1 MGERRIVDVFNIKSR
16 FLRSVQLERDFQD
29 SAALSGYVKTDFV
42 QECCE
47 RISDGLRPK
56 SGRRAWRVTG
66 DYGSGKSS
74 FALLVANVLAGRDH
88 KQAPQIVRAFDFKK
102 LGVAQPTYLPVL
114 VTCSRK
120 PLATSILTALH
131 NAIASVYN
139 RGANSK
145 PAEAI
150 ERLLKA
156 KTEPSDEQVVE
167 AILDA
172 NSQVIADGKG
182 HGLLIIVDELG
193 KFLEF
198 AALNPHRQ
206 DVFLLQRLAEAASRS
221 GSEPLFVLCMLHQG
235 FNAYADQLNQSAQ
248 REWEKVAG
256 RFEEIVFNQPVE
268 QVGHLIASAIN
279 VQAEHIPRG
288 QQAALHKAMQHAIEL
303 GWFGAAQRPALMDL
317 AARLYPLHPT
327 LLPVLI
333 RVFKRFGQNERS
345 LFSFLLSNEPFGLQA
360 FSEQRLQNAEP
371 YRLSNLFDYVR
382 ANFGHKL
389 TVASFRSHWSLIES
403 VVESYA
409 TEEPLHI
416 QILKTVGLLNLLNDD
431 LLATEESVVCA
442 VSGDDQGQ
450 RRHVR
455 AALEKLQ
462 RVKRVL
468 YDRGRGRG
476 LCLWPHTSVD
486 LERALDDARRAVQ
499 TPLRVASI
507 VKEHLESRPIV
518 ARRHYIKT
526 GNLRHFDVSYCSVGE
541 LPGLVAAQDG
551 EADGFIIVPL
561 CEDGNERSLALEF
574 AKQTEVTARRNWLVA
589 VPQPLSNL
597 RGLVQE
603 VLRWDWVATNTRE
616 LNGDKYG
623 REEVSRQRQ
632 AARAQLERR
641 IQAQIGFK
649 QFGERTS
656 LAWFHQGKPIEVKDG
671 RYLLSELSRICDQ
684 TFVDAPH
691 IHNELVNRRSLSS
704 AAAAARMRLVFRM
717 FTDGKLPLLGM
728 NPDKKPPEMSM
739 YLSVLQNTGIHQEH
753 EGGWRI
759 GEPHGSRDKKC
770 HVLPTLRKMREV
782 VKAQPDARVKISDL
796 FAELRRPPFGVRD
809 GMIPLLLTV
818 FAIAHEQD
826 VAFYKDGSFLREMTG
841 EHMLV
846 LTKQPER
853 FEIQY
858 CKIEGVRAELFEKL
872 LSVLEVKPTGERRT
886 ELLDVVKPLCVFVAQ
901 LPAYVHN
908 TRKLSATALA
918 VRDAVLAARE
928 PSKLLFNDLPKACGF
943 EPFPPNAAASKEV
956 LAFIRGLK
964 KALDELR
971 AAFPELQERLR
982 KLLRGAF
989 DLPGSF
995 QQFRSALAR
1004 RAEQVV
1010 LGVNEPKLRAFCL
1023 RLMDDNLPESEWLE
1037 SLGSFLSLKPPAKWH
1052 DAEEDL
1058 FVQELAPL
1066 ATRFHRVESIVFVD
1080 GKPSKTGIGIRLA
1093 ITQANGTEHEQV
1105 IHVAAD
1111 EEIRLR
1117 ELQAEFDA
1125 LLTKDKRL
1133 GLAAASRAIWSKLEK
1148 VETAKP

>member
-29 SAALSGYVKTDFV
+29 SAALSGYVRTDFV

-47 RISDGLRPK
+47 RISDGLRPE

-74 FALLVANVLAGRDH
+74 FALLVANALAGRDN
-88 KQAPQIVRAFDFKK
+88 KQAPQIVRAFDFNK
-102 LGVAQPTYLPVL
+102 LGVARPVYLPVL

-120 PLATSILTALH
+120 PLATSILTALY
-131 NAIASVYN
+131 AALASVYK
-139 RGANSK
+139 RGAKSN
-145 PAEAI
+145 PAAAI
-150 ERLLKA
+150 EQLLTA
-156 KTEPSDEQVVE
+156 KTEPSDEQVVD
-167 AILDA
+167 AILDV

-198 AALNPHRQ
+198 AALNSHQQ

-221 GSEPLFVLCMLHQG
+221 GNQPLFVLCLLHQG

-268 QVGHLIASAIN
+268 QVGHLIASALN
-279 VQAEHIPRG
+279 VQVDHVPKG
-288 QQAALHKAMQHAIEL
+288 QQTALRRSMQEAVEL
-303 GWFGAAQRPALMDL
+303 GWFGAAQSQPLVDL

-382 ANFGHKL
+382 VNFGHKL

-403 VVESYA
+403 VVESYT
-409 TEEPLHI
+409 TEEPLHVHL
-416 QILKTVGLLNLLNDD
+416 LKTVGLLNLLNDD
-431 LLATEESVVCA
+431 LLATEETIVCA
-442 VSGDDQGQ
+442 VAGDDQGQ
-450 RRHVR
+450 QRQVK

-499 TPLRVASI
+499 TPQRVASI
-507 VKEHLESRPIV
+507 IKEHLESRPIV
-518 ARRHYIKT
+518 ARRHYITT
-526 GNLRHFDVSYCSVGE
+526 GNLRHFDVRYCSIGE
-541 LPGLVAAQDG
+541 LPGLVTAQDD
-551 EADGFIIVPL
+551 EADGVIIVPL
-561 CEDGNERSLALEF
+561 CETGTERNVALEF
-574 AKQTEVTARRNWLVA
+574 AKQQEVAARGNWLVA

-597 RGLVQE
+597 TGLVQE
-603 VLRWDWVATNTRE
+603 VQRWDWVASNTPE
-616 LNGDKYG
+616 LNGDKFG

-632 AARAQLERR
+632 AARTQLERR
-641 IQAQIGFK
+641 IQAQVGFK

-656 LAWFHQGKPIEVKDG
+656 LAWFHLGKPLEVKDG
-671 RYLLSELSRICDQ
+671 RHLLSELSRICEL
-684 TFVDAPH
+684 TFEDAPR

-704 AAAAARMRLVFRM
+704 AAAAARMRLVFKM
-717 FTDGKLPLLGM
+717 FSHGKSALLGM
-728 NPDKKPPEMSM
+728 DPAKKPPEMSM
-739 YLSVLQNTGIHQEH
+739 YLSVLLNTGIHQER
-753 EGGWRI
+753 EGAWRI
-759 GEPHGSRDKKC
+759 GEPHGNRDKTC
-770 HVLPTLRKMREV
+770 NVLPSLRKIRDA
-782 VKAQPDARVKISDL
+782 VKATPDARVRISDL

-818 FAIAHEQD
+818 FSIVHEQD

-858 CKIEGVRAELFEKL
+858 CKIEGVRAELFDKL

-886 ELLDVVKPLCVFVAQ
+886 ELLDVVKPLCVFAAQ

-908 TRKLSATALA
+908 TKKLSATAQA
-918 VRDAVLAARE
+918 VRDAILAARE
-928 PSKLLFNDLPKACGF
+928 PSKLLFNELPKACGF
-943 EPFPPNAAASKEV
+943 EPFPANTAASKEV
-956 LAFIRGLK
+956 QEFIRGLK
-964 KALDELR
+964 TALDELR
-971 AAFPELQERLR
+971 AAFPELQQRLR
-982 KLLRGAF
+982 ILLREAF

-1037 SLGSFLSLKPPAKWH
+1037 SLGSFLALKPPAKWH
-1052 DAEEDL
+1052 DAEDDL

-1080 GKPSKTGIGIRLA
+1080 GKASRTGIGIRLA

-1111 EEIRLR
+1111 EENRLR

-1148 VETAKP
+1148 VERSKP

>member
-1 MGERRIVDVFNIKSR
+1 
-16 FLRSVQLERDFQD
+16 
-29 SAALSGYVKTDFV
+29 
-42 QECCE
+42 
-47 RISDGLRPK
+47 
-56 SGRRAWRVTG
+56 
-66 DYGSGKSS
+66 
-74 FALLVANVLAGRDH
+74 
-88 KQAPQIVRAFDFKK
+88 
-102 LGVAQPTYLPVL
+102 VL

-120 PLATSILTALH
+120 PLATSILTALY
-131 NAIASVYN
+131 AALASVYK
-139 RGANSK
+139 RGAKSN
-145 PAEAI
+145 PAAAI
-150 ERLLKA
+150 EQLLTA
-156 KTEPSDEQVVE
+156 KTEPSDEQVVD
-167 AILDA
+167 AILDV

-198 AALNPHRQ
+198 AALNSHQQ

-221 GSEPLFVLCMLHQG
+221 GNQPLFVLCLLHQG

-268 QVGHLIASAIN
+268 QVGHLIASALN
-279 VQAEHIPRG
+279 VQVDHVPKG
-288 QQAALHKAMQHAIEL
+288 QQTALRRSMQEAVEL
-303 GWFGAAQRPALMDL
+303 GWFGAAQSQPLVDL

-382 ANFGHKL
+382 VNFGHKL

-403 VVESYA
+403 VVESYT
-409 TEEPLHI
+409 TEEPLHVHL
-416 QILKTVGLLNLLNDD
+416 LKTVGLLNLLNDD
-431 LLATEESVVCA
+431 LLATEETIVCA
-442 VSGDDQGQ
+442 VAGDDQGQ
-450 RRHVR
+450 QRQVK

-499 TPLRVASI
+499 TPQRVASI
-507 VKEHLESRPIV
+507 IKEHLESRPIV
-518 ARRHYIKT
+518 ARRHYITT
-526 GNLRHFDVSYCSVGE
+526 GNLRHFDVRYCSIGE
-541 LPGLVAAQDG
+541 LPGLVTAQDD
-551 EADGFIIVPL
+551 EADGVIIVPL
-561 CEDGNERSLALEF
+561 CETGTERNVALEF
-574 AKQTEVTARRNWLVA
+574 AKQQEVAARGNWLVA

-597 RGLVQE
+597 TGLVQE
-603 VLRWDWVATNTRE
+603 VQRWDWVASNTPE
-616 LNGDKYG
+616 LNGDKFG

-632 AARAQLERR
+632 AARTQLERR
-641 IQAQIGFK
+641 IQAQVGFK

-656 LAWFHQGKPIEVKDG
+656 LAWFHLGKPLEVKDG
-671 RYLLSELSRICDQ
+671 RHLLSELSRICEL
-684 TFVDAPH
+684 TFEDAPR

-704 AAAAARMRLVFRM
+704 AAAAARMRLVFKM
-717 FTDGKLPLLGM
+717 FSHGKSALLGM
-728 NPDKKPPEMSM
+728 DPAKKPPEMSM
-739 YLSVLQNTGIHQEH
+739 YLSVLLNTGIHQER
-753 EGGWRI
+753 EGAWRI
-759 GEPHGSRDKKC
+759 GEPHGNRDKTC
-770 HVLPTLRKMREV
+770 NVLPSLRKIRDA
-782 VKAQPDARVKISDL
+782 VKATPDARVRISDL

-818 FAIAHEQD
+818 FSIVHEQD

-858 CKIEGVRAELFEKL
+858 CKIEGVRAELFDKL

-886 ELLDVVKPLCVFVAQ
+886 ELLDVVKPLCVFAAQ

-908 TRKLSATALA
+908 TKKLSATAQA
-918 VRDAVLAARE
+918 VRDAILAARE
-928 PSKLLFNDLPKACGF
+928 PSKLLFNELPKACGF
-943 EPFPPNAAASKEV
+943 EPFPANTAASKEV
-956 LAFIRGLK
+956 QEFIRGLK
-964 KALDELR
+964 TALDELR
-971 AAFPELQERLR
+971 AAFPELQQRLR
-982 KLLRGAF
+982 ILLREAF

-1037 SLGSFLSLKPPAKWH
+1037 SLGSFLALKPPAKWH
-1052 DAEEDL
+1052 DAEDDL

-1080 GKPSKTGIGIRLA
+1080 GKASRTGIGIRLA

-1111 EEIRLR
+1111 EENRLR

-1148 VETAKP
+1148 VERSKP